1 MNNPE
6 WTGLTWDELDR
17 LADYTAGALTGAEAD
32 EIARLI
38 RTDDRWATAHAELL
52 AAQPAVSA
60 ALRSAA
66 EAPVPLPPEIAARL
80 DAALADARSDRR
92 AADHGTTARPA
103 TDRRGRRHRA
113 RPGRPARWS
122 PALLRIAA
130 GVVVFAAAGG
140 GIATWA
146 ARGDLTGSMPALD
159 AGEALAEDA
168 ESGAPP
174 STEVTVATD
183 VGTQIIASGTDY
195 TTASLP
201 DLVRILPPATP
212 DSFGKLD
219 ADLSELRVDDSLAG
233 VATSDGLNRCL
244 DAVQRAYPGVV
255 SIVDFAHFEGEPAV
269 VIGVQHGGTWTVIAV
284 GEGCG
289 AGGLDELAAVPVG

>member
-1 MNNPE
+1 MNGE

-32 EIARLI
+32 EVARLI
-38 RTDDRWATAHAELL
+38 HTDDRWAAAHAELL

-66 EAPVPLPPEIAARL
+66 EAPVTMPPEIAARL
-80 DAALADARSDRR
+80 DAALAHARSDRR
-92 AADHGTTARPA
+92 TTDRWATARPI
-103 TDRRGRRHRA
+103 TDRHSRRHRT

-130 GVVVFAAAGG
+130 GVVVFAAVGG
-140 GIATWA
+140 GIVTWA
-146 ARGDLTGSMPALD
+146 ALGDLTGGMPAMD
-159 AGEALAEDA
+159 AGEALAEDVDA
-168 ESGAPP
+168 GTPP
-174 STEVTVATD
+174 SIEGTVATD
-183 VGTQIIASGTDY
+183 VGPQVIASGTDY

-201 DLVRILPPATP
+201 DLVRIVPLATP
-212 DSFGKLD
+212 QELGRRD
-219 ADLSELRVDDSLAG
+219 AELSDLTVEDSLAG
-233 VATSDGLNRCL
+233 VATPAGLNRCL

-255 SIVDFAHFEGEPAV
+255 SIVDFARFEGEPAV
-269 VIGVQHGGTWTVIAV
+269 VIGVQDGGRWTVIAV

-289 AGGLDELAAVPVG
+289 VDGLDEVAVVPVR